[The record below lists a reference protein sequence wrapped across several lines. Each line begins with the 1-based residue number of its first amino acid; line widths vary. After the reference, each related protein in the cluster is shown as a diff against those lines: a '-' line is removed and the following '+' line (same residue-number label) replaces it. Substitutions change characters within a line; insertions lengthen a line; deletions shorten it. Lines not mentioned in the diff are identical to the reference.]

1 MNLALWL
8 DRVGK
13 ADPHRPAVG
22 HGLRVVRSY
31 SELAGRA
38 ARLAGALRRA
48 RLDPGARVALIAKN
62 CPEYVEL
69 LYGIWWAG
77 LAAVPVNA
85 KLHGAEMAYIL
96 EQSGARLCFASAEL
110 ESEIAP
116 PAPKSLERLV
126 SIGAKPYEALFLAE
140 PIAPADRAAG

>member
-31 SELAGRA
+31 AELAGRA
-38 ARLAGALRRA
+38 ARLAGALQGA
-48 RLDPGARVALIAKN
+48 GLDPGARVALIAKN

-96 EQSGARLCFASAEL
+96 EQSGASLCFASC
-110 ESEIAP
+110 SP
-116 PAPKSLERLV
+116 SPER
-126 SIGAKPYEALFLAE
+126 
-140 PIAPADRAAG
+140 